1 MPLACIIE
9 HLGSVVLVK
18 AKLPK
23 EAIKLKN
30 KREAEQVISELQH
43 RTKISNTVLFN
54 NKSSFFDLTKLY
66 GSYG

>member
-1 MPLACIIE
+1 MACIIE
-9 HLGSVVLVK
+9 HLGSVGLVK

-23 EAIKLKN
+23 EAIKFKN
-30 KREAEQVISELQH
+30 KRDVEQMISELQH

-54 NKSSFFDLTKLY
+54 NKSSFFDLTKFY